1 MDKDLSLSWRAPIA
15 RAMKEPEQSSD
26 VELVWRSF
34 LDLLE
39 RTVPPGRPTEAG
51 SDLSAA
57 EAAVLADGSVG
68 LTVSA
73 ETTAR
78 ALGRTAIRWANL
90 LMNSVGAAEAAR
102 MIGVQESRVRQRLA
116 NRTLYGFKHEDTW
129 RVPRFQFYDNRLV
142 PGVAAVFPHL
152 SDTIT
157 PVAVETWFTI
167 PTMELVLEDQPM
179 SPRDWLVAGSDP
191 AVVGRLAAFL

>member
-1 MDKDLSLSWRAPIA
+1 MDKDLSLAWRAPIA
-15 RAMKEPEQSSD
+15 RAIKEPEQSSD

-39 RTVPPGRPTEAG
+39 RTVPPGRPTEVG

-78 ALGRTAIRWANL
+78 ALGRTAARWASL
-90 LMNSVGAAEAAR
+90 LLNSVTTAEAAG

-116 NRTLYGFKHEDTW
+116 NRTLYGFKHEDAW
-129 RVPRFQFYDNRLV
+129 RVPRFQFYDDRLV
-142 PGVAAVFPHL
+142 PGVATVFPRL
-152 SDTIT
+152 ADTIT

-167 PTMELVLEDQPM
+167 PTMELVLDGQPM
-179 SPRDWLVAGSDP
+179 SPRDWLIAGGDP
-191 AVVGRLAAFL
+191 TVVGRLAAFL